1 MLFFY
6 KVSNVIN
13 NQDQYI
19 KMIQSLSQL
28 PLLLNTQS
36 HVKKTKNIK
45 HTQVALNLKT
55 RPPPMP
61 GRKKAL
67 ATYIKKL

>member
-1 MLFFY
+1 
-6 KVSNVIN
+6 
-13 NQDQYI
+13 
-19 KMIQSLSQL
+19 MIQSLSQL

-61 GRKKAL
+61 GRKKPL
-67 ATYIKKL
+67 ATYIKSCDLFATTVANAPAVA